1 MLLGTEHMHELFSV
15 ILSQA
20 MSWIGSRLEHAR
32 CTRCDAPQEKTI
44 TNVTFNL
51 FSCPHCGNHLAQFV
65 NATPHTIN
73 RDKTV
78 ACAGISDVHY
88 HLLSADAFQLC
99 NTLNTVNVTDQP
111 VVVEGRLR
119 VPYQP
124 PFFTCRTDLIKPTVS
139 LRRWKNEWTIPFRAV
154 PLRDFPIGVD
164 LVVYNPWQERLAVHR
179 GHINSVD
186 LFLELIRLD
195 LKILELDH
203 RRLVLEFERLERE
216 QRQQEQ
222 RYRELVLQ
230 LAEYALHDRVD

>member
-1 MLLGTEHMHELFSV
+1 MGRFRF
-15 ILSQA
+15 
-20 MSWIGSRLEHAR
+20 GP
-32 CTRCDAPQEKTI
+32 CPC
-44 TNVTFNL
+44 VT
-51 FSCPHCGNHLAQFV
+51 
-65 NATPHTIN
+65 
-73 RDKTV
+73 
-78 ACAGISDVHY
+78 
-88 HLLSADAFQLC
+88 
-99 NTLNTVNVTDQP
+99 
-111 VVVEGRLR
+111 
-119 VPYQP
+119 
-124 PFFTCRTDLIKPTVS
+124 
-139 LRRWKNEWTIPFRAV
+139 
-154 PLRDFPIGVD
+154 FPIGVD